1 MEAGLGG
8 GNLSWAPGG
17 QSYEAYGANDFSDKV
32 IRQGFIRKV
41 FGILGVQL
49 AITTAVCALF
59 MTSSGVSD
67 YMKTHQWPIWTSMG
81 GSFVTMIA
89 MVCNPQL
96 TRRFPMN
103 YGLLGVFTVF
113 ESVMVGFICIASKQ
127 EAVLAAAGITAFITL
142 GLTAFALQSKYDFTT
157 SNGILSGA
165 VLALVLVSVARM
177 FFPRVPFVEMA
188 IAGGGAFLFSCFIVV
203 DIQMLMDGNRVQLDP
218 DDYIMGALQLY
229 LDIINLFLYILKIIN
244 ESRRD

>member
-1 MEAGLGG
+1 MEAGFGG

-17 QSYEAYGANDFSDKV
+17 HAYSANDFSDKV

-41 FGILGVQL
+41 FGIVGVQL

-59 MTSSGVSD
+59 MTPSLGVKAF
-67 YMKTHQWPIWTSMG
+67 MQANHWPIWTSMG
-81 GSFVTMIA
+81 GSFITMIA
-89 MVCNPQL
+89 MVCNPQI
-96 TRRFPMN
+96 TRTFPMN
-103 YGLLGVFTVF
+103 YALLGLFTVF
-113 ESVMVGFICIASKQ
+113 ESVMVGFICMASNPQ
-127 EAVLAAAGITAFITL
+127 PVLIAAGVTAFITL
-142 GLTAFALQSKYDFTT
+142 GLTVFALQSRYDFTT
-157 SNGILSGA
+157 SNGILTGA
-165 VLALVLVSVARM
+165 LLALVLVSFARM
-177 FFPRVPFVEMA
+177 FFPTVKLLELA

-203 DIQMLMDGNRVQLDP
+203 DIQMLMDGSRVQLDP